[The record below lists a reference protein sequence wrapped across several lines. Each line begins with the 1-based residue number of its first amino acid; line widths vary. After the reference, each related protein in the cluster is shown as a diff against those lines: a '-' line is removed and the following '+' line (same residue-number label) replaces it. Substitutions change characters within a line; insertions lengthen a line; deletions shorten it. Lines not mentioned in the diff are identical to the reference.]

1 MATIFSFLFHLFF
14 FLSLARMIDI
24 DSESECEITML
35 KMEIRGGKMGNV
47 TIVAEGR
54 LISLCGKVASFV
66 SECSVQCWQFFVCFT
81 VGYFVFGFFFLTRT

>member
-35 KMEIRGGKMGNV
+35 KMEIRGGEDGKCNNRRRRPV
-47 TIVAEGR
+47 DFIVWK
-54 LISLCGKVASFV
+54 SC
-66 SECSVQCWQFFVCFT
+66 
-81 VGYFVFGFFFLTRT
+81 